1 MSVLTTGI
9 INGFRV
15 LQDRTV
21 RLTFDL
27 QEITDPVKLA
37 EIVSLNG
44 KFSKVLISD
53 ENIIKEVSDV
63 VEALEVE
70 EEGRKSESQRLRA
83 VLYRLWEQDN
93 DGIEDFSLFYRSR
106 MDRLIDQIN
115 LKIRNDASID
125 IIKKWGASKKPIPT
139 FYCARETSILSMKKC
154 NEQCNHCKIAIKYKD
169 D

>member
-1 MSVLTTGI
+1 MSVLTTGV

-27 QEITDPVKLA
+27 QEITDPAKLA

-63 VEALEVE
+63 VENMEVE
-70 EEGRKSESQRLRA
+70 EEGRKSESQRMRA
-83 VLYRLWEQDN
+83 VLYRLWEQDP
-93 DGIEDFSLFYRSR
+93 DGIDDFSLFYRSR
-106 MDRLIDQIN
+106 MDRLIDQI
-115 LKIRNDASID
+115 KD
-125 IIKKWGASKKPIPT
+125 K
-139 FYCARETSILSMKKC
+139 LS
-154 NEQCNHCKIAIKYKD
+154 
-169 D
+169 